1 MLGTL
6 SAAEGALPRV
16 PVGAGAVTGRDTSR
30 GTGFSA
36 VGCPS
41 RRGAR
46 SFPGVTSVAHRGRVE
61 AGGGAG
67 SLPQGRSVPWE
78 GPARSSCPA
87 RSADAQENA
96 IGPVDGGGVR
106 EEALRGRHAEL
117 KDRLRGLSQG
127 FDRLRRVSHQGY
139 GAGAG
144 AEFEEPRV
152 IDLWDLAQSAN
163 LTEEELA
170 SLRVRAAAAPGAE
183 LPSLGPGRQ
192 RALCVIRAGGSS
204 QRLPLAL
211 CVPPAAVRLV
221 AGDCRALCPGNGGL
235 ASVGLGGRG
244 WAEVSGVRGTGR
256 GDPAWAWWGRVGWEV
271 RGQPWGGGS
280 RAVQSPYLDLLTGAC
295 GALPWPRAGPCT
307 GGWRT

>member
-67 SLPQGRSVPWE
+67 SLPQGRSVRWE

-139 GAGAG
+139 GAGVGAG
-144 AEFEEPRV
+144 E
-152 IDLWDLAQSAN
+152 S
-163 LTEEELA
+163 
-170 SLRVRAAAAPGAE
+170 GA
-183 LPSLGPGRQ
+183 
-192 RALCVIRAGGSS
+192 
-204 QRLPLAL
+204 
-211 CVPPAAVRLV
+211 PPAAGPEVGGLRGGGGLGRVWRLHP
-221 AGDCRALCPGNGGL
+221 ACLCPL
-235 ASVGLGGRG
+235 SS
-244 WAEVSGVRGTGR
+244 EVTPSLL
-256 GDPAWAWWGRVGWEV
+256 
-271 RGQPWGGGS
+271 S
-280 RAVQSPYLDLLTGAC
+280 SLSPS
-295 GALPWPRAGPCT
+295 PP
-307 GGWRT
+307 